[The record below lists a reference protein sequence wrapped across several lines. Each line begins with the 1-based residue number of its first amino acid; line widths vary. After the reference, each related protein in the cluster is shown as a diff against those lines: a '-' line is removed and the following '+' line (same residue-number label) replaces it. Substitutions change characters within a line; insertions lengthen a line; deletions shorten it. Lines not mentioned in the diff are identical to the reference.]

1 MDEVIAAANAL
12 RKSPKKPADD
22 LPPPEERARVRKAFG
37 LTQGAMAEALGVHR
51 LTVSAWE
58 RGAYD
63 PTGATREQY
72 LGLFRHMKETIGEA
86 DE

>member
-12 RKSPKKPADD
+12 RKGSKKPAED
-22 LPPPEERARVRKAFG
+22 LPSPEERARVRKAFG
-37 LTQGAMAEALGVHR
+37 LTQSGLAEALGVHR

-72 LGLFRHMKETIGEA
+72 LGLFRHMKETIGET
-86 DE
+86 E